1 MWSLLSALVV
11 VAAVSL
17 LPTESRGIRV
27 GLIFTAFFGVL
38 YIAGLIESAPF
49 LPNLILALGGVVLS
63 AVSFVRQKTKS
74 IK

>member
-11 VAAVSL
+11 VAIVSL

-38 YIAGLIESAPF
+38 YVAGLIESAPF
-49 LPNLILALGGVVLS
+49 LPNLILAIFGIIIFVI
-63 AVSFVRQKTKS
+63 SFVRQKTRE
-74 IK
+74 